1 MAAGLIMSLAG
12 CGPLP
17 KGEFVRGTY
26 LHLDRPRYSFEV
38 PDGWR
43 AATAAD
49 YPTLGFN
56 RRAFA
61 GLDAAGRRTAIQR
74 AELELENLDI
84 GLISPQGAWIQ
95 VASEARAIASYA
107 SSDPLRLGLSERD
120 KQTVWQRF
128 SAARIERAPATD
140 KPKLTLESMDVVSYG
155 VNRVLR
161 VRFRSDEARG
171 ALHWTVLGFYDSGS
185 SILLAHVGT
194 PENRE
199 EGLPALEAIAA
210 SLRLD

>member
-95 VASEARAIASYA
+95 VASEA
-107 SSDPLRLGLSERD
+107 LSERD

-161 VRFRSDEARG
+161 VRFRSEEARG

>member
-95 VASEARAIASYA
+95 VASEA
-107 SSDPLRLGLSERD
+107 LSERD